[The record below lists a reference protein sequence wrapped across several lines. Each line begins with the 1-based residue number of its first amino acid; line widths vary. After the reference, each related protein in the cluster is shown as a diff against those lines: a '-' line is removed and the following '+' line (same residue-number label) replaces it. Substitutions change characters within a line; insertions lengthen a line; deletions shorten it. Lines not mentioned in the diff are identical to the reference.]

1 MTAIVRAKT
10 VEQVKNW
17 IASTPHH
24 AARSITSTGREVQ
37 HPSEVDGIELTGKN
51 QSLRIPSRI
60 WRHVH
65 VSSYNVPE
73 GFMFRLDPDAEA
85 AAPML
90 GKFVTST
97 INTFEKF
104 KENPIF
110 KPGGLVKIGIRQ
122 AVYVGVDYMF
132 PNGDDRPAIGYYKIV
147 GRLGTYYQQIVPGE
161 EMRLITSG
169 LTKNDEEFRLGVCEK
184 YGVEP

>member
-10 VEQVKNW
+10 IEQVKNW
-17 IASTPHH
+17 IAATPHH

-51 QSLRIPSRI
+51 QRLRIPSRI

-97 INTFEKF
+97 INTFEKVEDKF
-104 KENPIF
+104 FHE
-110 KPGGLVKIGIRQ
+110 PGGLVKIGIRQ
-122 AVYVGVDYMF
+122 AVYVGIDYLF
-132 PNGDDRPAIGYYKIV
+132 TNGDDRPAIGYYKIV

-161 EMRLITSG
+161 EMRLIELG
-169 LTKNDEEFRLGVCEK
+169 LTKNDEEFRLGVCAAN
-184 YGVEP
+184 GIEP